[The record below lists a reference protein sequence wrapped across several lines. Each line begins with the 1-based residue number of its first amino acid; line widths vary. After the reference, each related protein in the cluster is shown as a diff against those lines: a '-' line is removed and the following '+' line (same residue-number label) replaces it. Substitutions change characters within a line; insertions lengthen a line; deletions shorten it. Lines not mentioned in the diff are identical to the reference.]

1 MRAFRLSAIRNK
13 PRNNGQA
20 RTRAAMDWMQF
31 VAALT
36 SALAWPIAVT
46 TIVLVLKNPILAA
59 IPKIRSFKYGQLH
72 IDLSAEIKAVEQ
84 VLATSAPE
92 PNAPPL
98 PPPAPSLEIT
108 QLAESA
114 PHAAI
119 LMAWHDVERALVT
132 AAESKGIA
140 FPGKRGAPHILMRS
154 LVDAGV
160 ISPLIASTF
169 KRLYHLR
176 NQVAHS
182 NPLDNHM
189 AVSTLD
195 ALSMI
200 QSCEWLVE
208 RLNEIEKLPVGD
220 G

>member
-1 MRAFRLSAIRNK
+1 MQAFVFCPIRNK
-13 PRNNGQA
+13 GHA

-72 IDLSAEIKAVEQ
+72 IDLSEEIKAVEQ
-84 VLATSAPE
+84 QLATSAPE
-92 PNAPPL
+92 PNATPL
-98 PPPAPSLEIT
+98 PPPAPSIEIT
-108 QLAESA
+108 QLAESS
-114 PHAAI
+114 PRAAI
-119 LMAWHDVERALVT
+119 LLAWHDVERALVT
-132 AAESKGIA
+132 AAESKGITSA
-140 FPGKRGAPHILMRS
+140 RKGSPHILMRS
-154 LVDAGV
+154 LIDAGF
-160 ISPLIASTF
+160 ISPLISSTF
-169 KRLYHLR
+169 KRLYNLR
-176 NQVAHS
+176 NQMAHPD
-182 NPLDNHM
+182 PLETRVS
-189 AVSTLD
+189 VSTSD

-208 RLNEIEKLPVGD
+208 RLNEIEKLPRDD

>member
-1 MRAFRLSAIRNK
+1 
-13 PRNNGQA
+13 
-20 RTRAAMDWMQF
+20 MDWMQF
-31 VAALT
+31 VAAIT

-84 VLATSAPE
+84 ELATKAPE

-98 PPPAPSLEIT
+98 SPSAPSLETT

-119 LMAWHDVERALVT
+119 LMAWQDVERALVT
-132 AAESKGIA
+132 AAESKGITL
-140 FPGKRGAPHILMRS
+140 RRQHSPHTLMRS
-154 LVDAGV
+154 LIDAGV

-169 KRLYHLR
+169 KRLYNLR
-176 NQVAHS
+176 NQVAHPD
-182 NPLDNHM
+182 PLVPLG
-189 AVSTLD
+189 VSTSD

-208 RLNEIEKLPVGD
+208 RLKEIEKLPVSD
-220 G
+220 R